1 MTRSPIEA
9 TVTSSK
15 IKHSD
20 HTVWEIENRSSCL
33 AVYNLQ
39 ISAGQAHM
47 GVLLVAPPS
56 PFVRDFDL
64 LVLTVTEH
72 NWTIG
77 ASNPLSSTQ
86 THRLVEGAMSVK
98 RDKCGNVSKGLHT
111 CDKCVNVEA
120 SSKRRFNVF

>member
-9 TVTSSK
+9 TVTGSK

-20 HTVWEIENRSSCL
+20 HTVWEIESRSSCL

-39 ISAGQAHM
+39 ISTGQAHM
-47 GVLLVAPPS
+47 GVLLVSPPS
-56 PFVRDFDL
+56 PFVRDSDL

-86 THRLVEGAMSVK
+86 TRRLLVEGAKSVGTCLK
-98 RDKCGNVSKGLHT
+98 DFTHETSVSMWRHPTKGGYI
-111 CDKCVNVEA
+111 
-120 SSKRRFNVF
+120 SFNVF